1 MRSGFLFRFS
11 VVCILSLLA
20 VIPAAGQGSRRWS
33 WRMLQDWLK
42 SEHEKVVSDAD
53 RIVVLTRNLRHEVE
67 EKRETAGVQGIAER
81 AREMEVKAQK
91 LQEAVK
97 GANKDFLSVA
107 VVRLAGELRAEA
119 QSLGKKFADHP
130 ARRKLERFRLFCRE
144 IEQRSEAVRKRAS
157 NP

>member
-1 MRSGFLFRFS
+1 
-11 VVCILSLLA
+11 
-20 VIPAAGQGSRRWS
+20 
-33 WRMLQDWLK
+33 MLQDWLK

-67 EKRETAGVQGIAER
+67 EKRETSGVQGIAER